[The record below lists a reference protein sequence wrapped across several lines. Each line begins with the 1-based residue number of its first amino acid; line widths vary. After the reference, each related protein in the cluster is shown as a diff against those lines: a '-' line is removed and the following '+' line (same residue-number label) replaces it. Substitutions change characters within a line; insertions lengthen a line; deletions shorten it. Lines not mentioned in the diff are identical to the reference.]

1 MKNILVILSV
11 FLIVSCGTAVRANA
25 EAGVLSKP
33 TFKDVRYSEKYERSV
48 MDIWLTDSQDPAPVL
63 VYFHGGGFKG
73 GDKKRVYDKEIYN
86 EVPDLG
92 VVLVSANYPFIHQL
106 GYDKPY
112 GAKENKHAPLEYYE
126 TVIKAAH
133 EAIIYLR
140 KNAAKYG
147 IDPNKI
153 MISGSS
159 AGATIAEVIGLSLDD
174 NIIGLLPTGHPA
186 LSTPQIVSLIDK
198 GDPPMVIWSKS
209 GLKDEVHHPSGS
221 KLLQEGCVNR
231 GLDCELY
238 GIPKRNGL
246 PALPKGQ
253 TPVDVLFSKVLK

>member
-1 MKNILVILSV
+1 MVVALRAATKKSV
-11 FLIVSCGTAVRANA
+11 RQRN
-25 EAGVLSKP
+25 
-33 TFKDVRYSEKYERSV
+33 
-48 MDIWLTDSQDPAPVL
+48 
-63 VYFHGGGFKG
+63 
-73 GDKKRVYDKEIYN
+73 YN

-106 GYDKPY
+106 GYDEPY

-126 TVIKAAH
+126 TVIKAAY
-133 EAIIYLR
+133 EAIIHLS

-153 MISGSS
+153 MITSSS
-159 AGATIAEVIGLSLDD
+159 AGANIAEVIGLSLDD

-186 LSTPQIVSLIDK
+186 LFTPQIVSLIDK
-198 GDPPMVIWSKS
+198 GDPPMVIWSRS
-209 GLKDEVHHPSGS
+209 GLKDEVHHPSDS
-221 KLLQEGCVNR
+221 KLLHEGCVNR
-231 GLDCELY
+231 GLDCDLF

-253 TPVDVLFSKVLK
+253 THVDVLFSKVLK

>member
-1 MKNILVILSV
+1 MRNILVILSV
-11 FLIVSCGTAVRANA
+11 FLIMSCGTAVRANA

-126 TVIKAAH
+126 TVIAAAH

-140 KNAAKYG
+140 RNAKKYG

-153 MISGSS
+153 MITGSS
-159 AGATIAEVIGLSLDD
+159 AGATIAEVIGLS
-174 NIIGLLPTGHPA
+174 
-186 LSTPQIVSLIDK
+186 
-198 GDPPMVIWSKS
+198 
-209 GLKDEVHHPSGS
+209 
-221 KLLQEGCVNR
+221 
-231 GLDCELY
+231 
-238 GIPKRNGL
+238 
-246 PALPKGQ
+246 
-253 TPVDVLFSKVLK
+253 

>member
-11 FLIVSCGTAVRANA
+11 FLIVSFGTAVRANA

-63 VYFHGGGFKG
+63 VYFHGGGFKA

-126 TVIKAAH
+126 TVIAAAH

-140 KNAAKYG
+140 RNAKKYG
-147 IDPNKI
+147 INPNKI
-153 MISGSS
+153 MITGSS

-174 NIIGLLPTGHPA
+174 NIIGLLPMGHPA
-186 LSTPQIVSLIDK
+186 FSTPQIVSLIDK
-198 GDPPMVIWSKS
+198 DDPSMVIWSKS
-209 GLKDEVHHPSGS
+209 GPKDEVRHPSGS

>member
-1 MKNILVILSV
+1 M
-11 FLIVSCGTAVRANA
+11 
-25 EAGVLSKP
+25 
-33 TFKDVRYSEKYERSV
+33 
-48 MDIWLTDSQDPAPVL
+48 
-63 VYFHGGGFKG
+63 
-73 GDKKRVYDKEIYN
+73 YDKEIYN

-126 TVIKAAH
+126 TVIAAAH

-140 KNAAKYG
+140 RNAKKYG

-153 MISGSS
+153 MITGSS

-174 NIIGLLPTGHPA
+174 NIIGLLPMGHPA
-186 LSTPQIVSLIDK
+186 FSTPQIVSLIDK
-198 GDPPMVIWSKS
+198 DDPPMVIWSKS